1 MSLTDRNPILW
12 SYFPVL
18 FTADKRQDYIV
29 YTTTL
34 TIEPQYLSENELTDD
49 GHNLIAIIS
58 DPIQNI
64 EPSEVFMVHVDY
76 IDYQTLITTKAPASA
91 NK

>member
-1 MSLTDRNPILW
+1 MSNLPDDHSILW

-34 TIEPQYLSENELTDD
+34 TIEPQYLSENELTSD
-49 GHNLIAIIS
+49 GYNLIAIIS
-58 DPIQNI
+58 DPYQNI
-64 EPSEVFMVHVDY
+64 EPSEVFMVHADY
-76 IDYQTLITTKAPASA
+76 IDFQTLITT
-91 NK
+91 